1 MTGSV
6 ALRSVTPQDVSAVR
20 DIYAHHVL
28 HGTGTFELTA
38 PDEAE
43 MAARIGAVTTTRL
56 PFLVATQGG
65 DVVGFAYAGPYRL
78 RPAYRFT
85 VEDSIYLRADATGR
99 GIGADLLR
107 EVLDR
112 CERLGVRQVIA
123 VIGDTANVASI
134 RTHEKCGFA
143 TIGTFRAVGWKFGR
157 WLDTVLM
164 QRELGA
170 GTTTSPE

>member
-1 MTGSV
+1 VTSDV
-6 ALRSVTPQDVSAVR
+6 ELRPVTPLDVSAVR

-43 MAARIGAVTTTRL
+43 MAARIDAVTTAGL
-56 PFLVATQGG
+56 PFLVATESG
-65 DVVGFAYAGPYRL
+65 DVRGFAYAGPYRP

-85 VEDSIYLRADATGR
+85 VEDSIYLHPDATGR
-99 GIGADLLR
+99 GIGAELLGD
-107 EVLDR
+107 VLDR
-112 CERLGVRQVIA
+112 CEGLGIRQVIA
-123 VIGDTANVASI
+123 VIGDSGNVASI
-134 RTHEKCGFA
+134 RTHERCGFA

-157 WLDTVLM
+157 WVDTILM

-170 GTTTSPE
+170 GATVSPD